1 MEVLPRWEEDDDGG
15 LRVARTSERLLGKV
29 SFLLLWEGG
38 HLEDQEKVKELKE
51 TAFLLLVNGLQ
62 GNGLLENGLLGSV
75 AWNGQENACLRG
87 A

>member
-1 MEVLPRWEEDDDGG
+1 MWEEDDD
-15 LRVARTSERLLGKV
+15 LRVARTSERLLDKV
-29 SFLLLWEGG
+29 SLVLLWEGG
-38 HLEDQEKVKELKE
+38 HHEDQEKVKELKE

>member
-1 MEVLPRWEEDDDGG
+1 MWGEDDD
-15 LRVARTSERLLGKV
+15 LRVARTSERLLDKV
-29 SFLLLWEGG
+29 SFALLGEGG

-62 GNGLLENGLLGSV
+62 GNGSLENGLLGSV